1 MNLAAIDIGSN
12 AVRLFIVRVIKELN
26 QHSFKTI
33 EFVRVPM
40 QLGED
45 VFNLGKIGPEKE
57 TQFIDLIRSFKTLI
71 KSYEVQDYMACATS
85 SLREA
90 SNGNDI
96 AKKIKKELGIQ
107 IDILDGP
114 GESEIIFQAVL
125 RRIDYRDYLHVE
137 VGGGSTDL
145 NIISNHKKVTSQSFN
160 IGTLRQSDQKQNK
173 EEWVNMRTWVKF
185 KTKSY
190 KELLAIGTGGN
201 IAKIYS
207 LANIKDNQHMSLN
220 KMTDVIHLI
229 KNRTLEE
236 RVNILKLN
244 PDRAEL
250 IIPASDIYL
259 SILRWANISKIVVPN
274 VGLKEG
280 IIQMLY
286 SRVLTKETVEI

>member
-107 IDILDGP
+107 IDI
-114 GESEIIFQAVL
+114 
-125 RRIDYRDYLHVE
+125 
-137 VGGGSTDL
+137 
-145 NIISNHKKVTSQSFN
+145 
-160 IGTLRQSDQKQNK
+160 
-173 EEWVNMRTWVKF
+173 
-185 KTKSY
+185 
-190 KELLAIGTGGN
+190 
-201 IAKIYS
+201 
-207 LANIKDNQHMSLN
+207 
-220 KMTDVIHLI
+220 
-229 KNRTLEE
+229 
-236 RVNILKLN
+236 
-244 PDRAEL
+244 
-250 IIPASDIYL
+250 
-259 SILRWANISKIVVPN
+259 
-274 VGLKEG
+274 
-280 IIQMLY
+280 
-286 SRVLTKETVEI
+286 